1 MEGNK
6 KNGNQFGKKPNSTAK
21 PILKESTNTPAVIP
35 SKNLCLSQTQ
45 GKENS
50 PIIPQA
56 NAAATSIH
64 HPPRTSLSTSSPSH
78 LTPHLNDNPLFSPDL
93 PPNPPEKI
101 LCVGLQMMEPYMGIT
116 APLIQKLKVEIHSWM
131 MSSWVLPE
139 LLITLKLP
147 NDVNQAFRYLSDAF
161 KSAYPNSSSLMDS
174 NHNLC
179 SIPIP

>member
-1 MEGNK
+1 
-6 KNGNQFGKKPNSTAK
+6 
-21 PILKESTNTPAVIP
+21 
-35 SKNLCLSQTQ
+35 
-45 GKENS
+45 
-50 PIIPQA
+50 
-56 NAAATSIH
+56 
-64 HPPRTSLSTSSPSH
+64 
-78 LTPHLNDNPLFSPDL
+78 
-93 PPNPPEKI
+93 
-101 LCVGLQMMEPYMGIT
+101 MGIT